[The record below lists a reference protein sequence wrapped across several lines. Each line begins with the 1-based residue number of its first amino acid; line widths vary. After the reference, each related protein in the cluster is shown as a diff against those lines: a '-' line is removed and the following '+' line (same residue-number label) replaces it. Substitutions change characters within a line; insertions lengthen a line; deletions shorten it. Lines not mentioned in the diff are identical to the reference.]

1 GRGGGVPGLRPRRRR
16 RAWPGRRRSRHPD
29 LPQLARLDA
38 RLRGDVA
45 GDRRARAALP
55 PAPGQAE
62 GAPVTSGGAA
72 KRTAGAAAAL
82 VGRAGGAGR
91 RGLERRLGRAQRTR
105 VVVLLASVLALGS
118 ADASTVGASATQL
131 RHALHI
137 NNTDIGLLVSV
148 SSLVAAAASVPFGV
162 LADRVNRTRTLGI
175 AIVLWGVAMIWSATV

>member
-1 GRGGGVPGLRPRRRR
+1 RVGRGGG
-16 RAWPGRRRSRHPD
+16 
-29 LPQLARLDA
+29 
-38 RLRGDVA
+38 
-45 GDRRARAALP
+45 
-55 PAPGQAE
+55 
-62 GAPVTSGGAA
+62 GG
-72 KRTAGAAAAL
+72 
-82 VGRAGGAGR
+82 GGGV
-91 RGLERRLGRAQRTR
+91 ERRLGGAERTR

-175 AIVLWGVAMIWSATV
+175 AIVLWGVAMIWSATVSDFGELLLARLALGGVTAVARPVIPLPVCPYSRASAPAPIYCLMLAATLAAA